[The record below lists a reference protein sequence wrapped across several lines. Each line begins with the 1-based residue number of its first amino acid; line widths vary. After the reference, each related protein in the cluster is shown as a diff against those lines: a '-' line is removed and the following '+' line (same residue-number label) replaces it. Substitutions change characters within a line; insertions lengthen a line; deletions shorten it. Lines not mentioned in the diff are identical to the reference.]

1 MLNFQLQSG
10 MTHSSDSRITDSINT
25 YREKRQFATVPKVT
39 DTISENLADLNVVK
53 NVVVANAVTGKTSID
68 EAFKYY
74 EEKGGYYVNA
84 ILEDLNSE
92 ENLAEEAK
100 AQEAADAVENKSTQS
115 N

>member
-1 MLNFQLQSG
+1 MMQNFQLQIG
-10 MTHSSDSRITDSINT
+10 MTHSSLIQELLTLLIHIET
-25 YREKRQFATVPKVT
+25 TVPKVT

-68 EAFKYY
+68 DAFKYY

-100 AQEAADAVENKSTQS
+100 AQEAADAVENKSTQG

>member
-1 MLNFQLQSG
+1 MGENFMETKAKKKWKTPHTFVILVV
-10 MTHSSDSRITDSINT
+10 IILIAAAAT
-25 YREKRQFATVPKVT
+25 YIVPAGEFTRFK
-39 DTISENLADLNVVK
+39 D
-53 NVVVANAVTGKTSID
+53 AVTGKTSID

-100 AQEAADAVENKSTQS
+100 AQEAADAVENKSTQG